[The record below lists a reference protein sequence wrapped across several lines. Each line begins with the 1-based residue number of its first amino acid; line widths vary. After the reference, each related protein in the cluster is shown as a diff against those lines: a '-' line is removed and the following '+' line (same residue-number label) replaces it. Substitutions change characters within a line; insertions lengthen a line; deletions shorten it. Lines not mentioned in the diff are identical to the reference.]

1 MIFMPV
7 RTIGIIGAG
16 SIVFKSHLPLLTAL
30 GFDVRWVLDSVLARA
45 KAAAVAFKV
54 PMFLGADELAT
65 APLTD
70 LVLIACPYGSRQ
82 PYFEFLRGRECAIY
96 IEKPV
101 ARSVG
106 ELEAICQLRPDYAVA
121 AGFLRRSMGVT
132 NMVKD
137 IIADELF
144 GRLLRVRSE
153 FGTSTIISA
162 GAGFAKNVELAG
174 GGQLF
179 ESAIHNV
186 DAVCFMADVQSAIV
200 TRCMMEHED
209 GFDLHTD
216 AQLTLTDSKG
226 RDFEFELLVTCLHN
240 TSYEIEMH
248 FEHAIL
254 TFSLFRPMRPQV
266 RVSHGHRSY
275 QLMDPLRQDSPKG
288 ALDVTHVFL
297 TDFLKGLETQTP
309 NYTNAC
315 ATRATTLIM
324 EQLYER
330 GKVADILVFPR
341 CSDALAGAARIG

>member
-1 MIFMPV
+1 MPV
-7 RTIGIIGAG
+7 KTVGIIGAG
-16 SIVFKSHLPLLTAL
+16 SIVFKSHIPLLTAM
-30 GFDVRWVLDSVLARA
+30 GFKVLWVLDSVLETA
-45 KAAAVAFKV
+45 KAVAQAFEV
-54 PMFLGADELAT
+54 PIFLGADELAK
-65 APLTD
+65 AHQTD
-70 LVLIACPYGSRQ
+70 LVLVACPYGSRQ
-82 PYFEFLRGRECAIY
+82 PYFEFLRGREGAVY
-96 IEKPV
+96 IEKPI
-101 ARSVG
+101 ARSVS

-121 AGFLRRSMGVT
+121 AGFLRRSMGTT
-132 NMVKD
+132 NIVKD

-144 GRLLRVRSE
+144 GRLRRVRSE
-153 FGTSTIISA
+153 FGTATIISA
-162 GAGFAKNVELAG
+162 GAGFAKNVKLAG

-186 DAVCFMADVQSAIV
+186 DAVCFMADVKSAIV
-200 TRCMMEHED
+200 TRCEMEHED

-266 RVSHGHRSY
+266 RVTHGQRSY
-275 QLMDPLRQDSPKG
+275 QLMDPLLQDSPSG
-288 ALDVTHVFL
+288 SFDVNHVFL

-315 ATRATTLIM
+315 ATRATAHIM

-330 GKVADILVFPR
+330 GTKADGPLFAR
-341 CSDALAGAARIG
+341 SGDALAVAGKIG